1 METTDS
7 KHQKT
12 ESIKQSRSP
21 FDLIVNQIWRNKSL
35 TERWPQSSVSRFFK
49 LSDNSTKTDCSTG
62 RDGLEEMSLDSEAN
76 ENMSTI
82 SDVENRAA
90 SWQQVVEFMDK
101 LGKKPHHK
109 CLNLNNSGL
118 TVNEIVQLAAVL
130 PNFPSLEELDLS
142 WNESIGGALKLLNS
156 HLQHTPQLRVLEL
169 SSCALSALDISS
181 LGESIQ
187 FLVNIEKIDLSWN
200 CDLGGN
206 LSLFT
211 QKLQPSFTLKILKLV
226 DCNLTA
232 EDGIALGK
240 TLSVITNLEILDLS
254 MNKHVGCGLAGLF
267 QELRCVPHLQ
277 VLKLSNCGLTQE
289 NIQDLGVALNHVPAM
304 RKLVLSRNGIA
315 GGFKESA
322 THLLNITELQVF
334 DIHDC
339 SLTEDDISAL
349 TQIIPLLKNLQVL
362 NLAMNKNIGDAVR
375 NLIARIRFLPK
386 FKGLGVNNCNLLK
399 ESIVELAD
407 TLPNLTE
414 LETLDLSWNKCLGG
428 NLGLLV
434 QMLQNETRLRVV
446 KLCSCN
452 LTGQDLASLVS
463 LSCAGILS
471 SLETLH
477 LTYNNTVD
485 DQSWVMF
492 FKEIDGLKALSE
504 LDIGLM
510 PLSHRE
516 CSPWLAVLLSCL
528 PRLPSLLELGM
539 HHWVISASQCE
550 LLDTFNHQHQRNI
563 HFTY

>member
-232 EDGIALGK
+232 EDGIAL
-240 TLSVITNLEILDLS
+240 
-254 MNKHVGCGLAGLF
+254 A
-267 QELRCVPHLQ
+267 
-277 VLKLSNCGLTQE
+277 
-289 NIQDLGVALNHVPAM
+289 
-304 RKLVLSRNGIA
+304 
-315 GGFKESA
+315 
-322 THLLNITELQVF
+322 
-334 DIHDC
+334 
-339 SLTEDDISAL
+339 
-349 TQIIPLLKNLQVL
+349 QIIPLLKNLQVL

>member
-142 WNESIGGALKLLNS
+142 WNESIGGALNLLNS
-156 HLQHTPQLRVLEL
+156 HLQHTPKLRVLEL
-169 SSCALSALDISS
+169 SSCALSALDVSS

-226 DCNLTA
+226 DCHLTA
-232 EDGIALGK
+232 EDGIA
-240 TLSVITNLEILDLS
+240 
-254 MNKHVGCGLAGLF
+254 
-267 QELRCVPHLQ
+267 
-277 VLKLSNCGLTQE
+277 
-289 NIQDLGVALNHVPAM
+289 LGVALNHVPAM
-304 RKLVLSRNGIA
+304 RKLVLSRNSIA

-339 SLTEDDISAL
+339 SLTEDDTSAL
-349 TQIIPLLKNLQVL
+349 TQIIPLLKNLQML

-452 LTGQDLASLVS
+452 LTGQDLASLVA

>member
-12 ESIKQSRSP
+12 GSIKQSRSP
-21 FDLIVNQIWRNKSL
+21 FDLIVNQIWRKKSL

-49 LSDNSTKTDCSTG
+49 KSDNSTKTDCSTG
-62 RDGLEEMSLDSEAN
+62 RDGLEEVSLDSEAN
-76 ENMSTI
+76 ENKSTI
-82 SDVENRAA
+82 S
-90 SWQQVVEFMDK
+90 
-101 LGKKPHHK
+101 
-109 CLNLNNSGL
+109 
-118 TVNEIVQLAAVL
+118 AAVL

-142 WNESIGGALKLLNS
+142 WNESIGGALNVLTS
-156 HLQHTPQLRVLEL
+156 HFQHIPQLRVLEL

-187 FLVNIEKIDLSWN
+187 LLVNIEKIDLSWN

-206 LSLFT
+206 LLLFT

-267 QELRCVPHLQ
+267 QELKCVPHLQ
-277 VLKLSNCGLTQE
+277 VLKLCNCGLTQE
-289 NIQDLGVALNHVPAM
+289 NIQDLGIALNHVPAM
-304 RKLVLSRNGIA
+304 KKLVLSRNSIA

-322 THLLNITELQVF
+322 THLLNVTELQVF

-386 FKGLGVNNCNLLK
+386 FKGLGVNNCNLFK

-414 LETLDLSWNKCLGG
+414 LETLDLSWNKCLSG
-428 NLGLLV
+428 NVGLLV
-434 QMLQNETRLRVV
+434 QMLQSETRLRVV

-463 LSCAGILS
+463 LSCAGFLS

-477 LTYNNTVD
+477 LTYNDTVD

>member
-289 NIQDLGVALNHVPAM
+289 NIQDLA
-304 RKLVLSRNGIA
+304 
-315 GGFKESA
+315 
-322 THLLNITELQVF
+322 
-334 DIHDC
+334 
-339 SLTEDDISAL
+339 
-349 TQIIPLLKNLQVL
+349 QIIPLLKNLQVL

>member
-142 WNESIGGALKLLNS
+142 WNESIGGALNLLNS
-156 HLQHTPQLRVLEL
+156 HLQHTPKLRVLEL
-169 SSCALSALDISS
+169 SSCALSALDVSS

-226 DCNLTA
+226 DCHLTA

-304 RKLVLSRNGIA
+304 RKLVLSRNSIA

-339 SLTEDDISAL
+339 SLTEDDTSAL
-349 TQIIPLLKNLQVL
+349 TQIIPLLKNLQML

-399 ESIVELAD
+399 ESIVELVA
-407 TLPNLTE
+407 
-414 LETLDLSWNKCLGG
+414 
-428 NLGLLV
+428 
-434 QMLQNETRLRVV
+434 
-446 KLCSCN
+446 
-452 LTGQDLASLVS
+452 

>member
-21 FDLIVNQIWRNKSL
+21 FDLIVNQIWRKKSS
-35 TERWPQSSVSRFFK
+35 TERRPQSSVSRFFK
-49 LSDNSTKTDCSTG
+49 KSDNSTKTDCSTG
-62 RDGLEEMSLDSEAN
+62 RDGLEEISLDSEAN
-76 ENMSTI
+76 ENKSTI
-82 SDVENRAA
+82 SDVEDPATR
-90 SWQQVVEFMDK
+90 WQQVVEFMDK

-118 TVNEIVQLAAVL
+118 TVNEIVQLDCVEILICNVFGNVFPAHLFQFTLLAACVLIVLFAPKRICCFPFIPAAVL

-142 WNESIGGALKLLNS
+142 WNESIGGALTVLTS
-156 HLQHTPQLRVLEL
+156 HFQHTPQLRVLEL

-187 FLVNIEKIDLSWN
+187 LLVNIEKIDLSWN

-206 LSLFT
+206 LLLFT

-240 TLSVITNLEILDLS
+240 TLSVITKLEILDLS

-267 QELRCVPHLQ
+267 QELKCVPHLQ
-277 VLKLSNCGLTQE
+277 VLKLCNCGLTQE
-289 NIQDLGVALNHVPAM
+289 DIQDLA
-304 RKLVLSRNGIA
+304 
-315 GGFKESA
+315 
-322 THLLNITELQVF
+322 
-334 DIHDC
+334 
-339 SLTEDDISAL
+339 
-349 TQIIPLLKNLQVL
+349 QIIPLLKNLQVL
-362 NLAMNKNIGDAVR
+362 NLAMNKNIGDAMR

-386 FKGLGVNNCNLLK
+386 FKGLGVNNCNLFK

-428 NLGLLV
+428 NVGLLV
-434 QMLQNETRLRVV
+434 QMLQSETRLRVV

-463 LSCAGILS
+463 LSCAGFLS

>member
-232 EDGIALGK
+232 EDGIA
-240 TLSVITNLEILDLS
+240 
-254 MNKHVGCGLAGLF
+254 
-267 QELRCVPHLQ
+267 
-277 VLKLSNCGLTQE
+277 
-289 NIQDLGVALNHVPAM
+289 LGVALNHVPAM

>member
-399 ESIVELAD
+399 ESIVEL
-407 TLPNLTE
+407 
-414 LETLDLSWNKCLGG
+414 
-428 NLGLLV
+428 
-434 QMLQNETRLRVV
+434 
-446 KLCSCN
+446 
-452 LTGQDLASLVS
+452 VS